1 MEIDFKEK
9 VVPQS
14 AKIFAQRLN
23 RCLDDMDAP
32 TAVRERADILCKM
45 LDIPRHQAWGLIE
58 GHQFPDAALLNQ
70 IANEFEV
77 DPKWLAGEK

>member
-1 MEIDFKEK
+1 MEVDFKER
-9 VVPQS
+9 VVPHS

-32 TAVRERADILCKM
+32 AAVRERAAILGKL

-58 GHQFPDAALLNQ
+58 GHQFPDAVLLNQ
-70 IANEFEV
+70 IAQEFEV
-77 DPKWLAGEK
+77 DPKWLSGDK